1 MNFVTDENGEVQY
14 TIAKYADENY
24 WRSYWG
30 DKCPMTYG
38 VYRSESAY
46 HTYTGASLGIPEYG
60 SLEEMQKHLKII
72 IEENPTVGY
81 AICPV
86 IELQLNRSF

>member
-1 MNFVTDENGEVQY
+1 MHFVTDENGEVQY

-30 DKCPMTYG
+30 DKSPVTYG

-46 HTYTGASLGIPEYG
+46 NTYTGASMGIPEYG
-60 SLEEMQKHLKII
+60 GLEEMQKHL
-72 IEENPTVGY
+72 ENMVEANPCVGY
-81 AICPV
+81 ALCPV
-86 IELQLNRSF
+86 IDVQVCGSF